1 MSPGAMETLL
11 SGEAAANILLPASA
25 AKMRAEK
32 EGIASAV
39 PSSKY
44 RIKRKII
51 PSDGDR
57 TAQKAK
63 AEQQTQRDASVP
75 RLAFKTA
82 EKLPGAIGV
91 PQQQVPAA
99 QELLEQ
105 HANGMQI
112 SGEEEQPAAEQD
124 AIQMEASAV
133 NQQHAVTLRPRS
145 VAPSVR
151 RTLRTHTPP
160 LGGPSVRNHDHGGS
174 YCTSAH
180 ARSSEPYPP
189 LGVLMVCTSRA
200 RLPSAVHAR
209 TLSMHAARDP
219 LLSASP
225 APTRRRGAMVCSL
238 CAPHA
243 RAASARCCAYS
254 RLPRFP
260 AGDGGGR
267 RALRCG
273 LSCRSVDGPRLKHDI
288 ASLLRRGR
296 GGRCSLRRG
305 LSCRFVNGRD
315 FSHLAL
321 HALARDPRA
330 V

>member
-1 MSPGAMETLL
+1 METLL

-133 NQQHAVTLRPRS
+133 NQQQDTAAPKIHQPVHQAEE
-145 VAPSVR
+145 PSVGDMAGQWWLPQDSFLQQEEIKFPPAPER
-151 RTLRTHTPP
+151 VDFGLFDPEALQGEEAAQEATTAVARAEFSPAAVEAATNSALSMQHQQQNSAARATQILPELR
-160 LGGPSVRNHDHGGS
+160 NW
-174 YCTSAH
+174 
-180 ARSSEPYPP
+180 
-189 LGVLMVCTSRA
+189 
-200 RLPSAVHAR
+200 PSAAK
-209 TLSMHAARDP
+209 
-219 LLSASP
+219 SP
-225 APTRRRGAMVCSL
+225 N
-238 CAPHA
+238 
-243 RAASARCCAYS
+243 
-254 RLPRFP
+254 
-260 AGDGGGR
+260 
-267 RALRCG
+267 
-273 LSCRSVDGPRLKHDI
+273 
-288 ASLLRRGR
+288 ASLGR
-296 GGRCSLRRG
+296 GGREHPAADFGSRGAGGQGGHCS
-305 LSCRFVNGRD
+305 SKAQV
-315 FSHLAL
+315 
-321 HALARDPRA
+321 
-330 V
+330 

>member
-1 MSPGAMETLL
+1 MSEAFDYNLRSLPADRRTKTGNIAAAGAPATAAAAENACSVASSENCCTSPLMSPGATETLL

-75 RLAFKTA
+75 RLAFETA

-99 QELLEQ
+99 RELLEQ

-133 NQQHAVTLRPRS
+133 NQQQDTAAPKILQPVHQAEE
-145 VAPSVR
+145 PSV
-151 RTLRTHTPP
+151 
-160 LGGPSVRNHDHGGS
+160 GD
-174 YCTSAH
+174 
-180 ARSSEPYPP
+180 
-189 LGVLMVCTSRA
+189 M
-200 RLPSAVHAR
+200 
-209 TLSMHAARDP
+209 
-219 LLSASP
+219 
-225 APTRRRGAMVCSL
+225 
-238 CAPHA
+238 
-243 RAASARCCAYS
+243 
-254 RLPRFP
+254 
-260 AGDGGGR
+260 AGQW
-267 RALRCG
+267 
-273 LSCRSVDGPRLKHDI
+273 
-288 ASLLRRGR
+288 
-296 GGRCSLRRG
+296 
-305 LSCRFVNGRD
+305 
-315 FSHLAL
+315 
-321 HALARDPRA
+321 
-330 V
+330 